1 MQDVELVRAHA
12 WSSGAESGKGE
23 NMAAMTASATPHGGG
38 VLQHPYP
45 PVLRCLSLAR
55 GGWGG
60 RRHDQ
65 GPSLRT

>member
-1 MQDVELVRAHA
+1 MQDIELVQAHA
-12 WSSGAESGKGE
+12 WSSGAKKR
-23 NMAAMTASATPHGGG
+23 
-38 VLQHPYP
+38 PYP

-65 GPSLRT
+65 GRIGVLFLSKQGVQ